1 MHVDDFTYSA
11 QCLKIVRKSPFWAF
25 WQNKTF
31 WGFSTTLYEPN
42 KSKTMSFF
50 IKILIEYLYQ
60 NQLLRYM
67 TEMID

>member
-1 MHVDDFTYSA
+1 MWMTLLTVFENCPKNLHFEHFDKLRLF
-11 QCLKIVRKSPFWAF
+11 L
-25 WQNKTF
+25 
-31 WGFSTTLYEPN
+31 GFSTTLYEPN